1 MIMEGTDTPFARDF
15 QRLIEPRPA
24 FVETAEP
31 RPPGLPRR
39 RPMTRLLAPLAALIL
54 LLAAPPARAQSAEAN
69 VDSLLAADRAFAAA
83 AANAATPADAV
94 AAMFDPEVVVPGGP
108 ALTIGRDAALALLRA
123 VPAWQSGTI
132 NWRPVRGGVSAD
144 GTQGFTYGYL
154 TVTAGDPARRE
165 RKYLAYWVRRPEGWR
180 VVAWRQTP
188 HAAGAQTPGMH
199 APALP
204 AFAATPNP
212 DATLVQRHQA
222 SLAAAERAFSD
233 RAQRVGLRTA
243 FREYGRDDAVNL
255 GTGGA
260 AFVTG
265 ADVIAAGVDTSGATT
280 SPINWSTERSVVASS
295 GDLGVSLGVI
305 RPNVAPTDG
314 SPAGAAF
321 FTIWKRDTPDG
332 EWRYIAE

>member
-1 MIMEGTDTPFARDF
+1 
-15 QRLIEPRPA
+15 
-24 FVETAEP
+24 
-31 RPPGLPRR
+31 
-39 RPMTRLLAPLAALIL
+39 MTRLLAPLAALVL
-54 LLAAPPARAQSAEAN
+54 FLVAPAAQAQAAQAN

-83 AANAATPADAV
+83 AATAASPADAL
-94 AAMFDPEVVVPGGP
+94 APMFDAEVVVPGGP
-108 ALTIGRDAALALLRA
+108 ALSVGRDAALALLRA
-123 VPAWQSGTI
+123 SPAWQSGTVS
-132 NWRPVRGGVSAD
+132 WRPVRGGVSAD

-154 TVTAGDPARRE
+154 TVTAGPPDRRE

-188 HAAGAQTPGMH
+188 RAAGTPTEGML

-204 AFAATPNP
+204 GFAAAPNP
-212 DATLVQRHQA
+212 DPAVAQRHQA

-265 ADVIAAGVDTSGATT
+265 ADAIAAGVDASGATT
-280 SPINWSTERSVVASS
+280 SPIHWSTERSVVASS
-295 GDLGVSLGVI
+295 GDLGVSLGLI
-305 RPNVAPTDG
+305 RLNSPPTDG
-314 SPAGAAF
+314 SPGAIAF

-332 EWRYIAE
+332 QWRYIAE